1 MANFSRASL
10 SQDAFL
16 EALVSSLAII
26 RYTDEGFITYASQPF
41 LSITGYDADDVV
53 GHPCSLFA
61 STTKLSDGGLPL
73 LKCPSQEM
81 AHTSTGTITAKD
93 GTILPVESTFFP
105 IYDGKGSL
113 RHIVEVCFFTP
124 QPVTEKNQTPAPDS
138 ARNLA
143 DFQLQNLKSDETD
156 LLAQVVLQSEN
167 AVVVSDTDNKVIF
180 TNASF
185 FRMFG
190 YEREEFAGKRATTLY
205 GRADEK
211 VATKQQI
218 AIRAGS
224 VYRSQKIAYS
234 KTGQPLWVF
243 VTTIPI
249 VSKEGVHTHTVSI
262 INDITDIKV
271 HDRLQSKT
279 LEALMRGVSS
289 TEILSLICYEV
300 ERIFRDISIGIVG
313 TSALNQ
319 LVLLAGPSLPHAVG
333 NSFST
338 AHTAPEN
345 RLIDHAIS
353 QKRRI
358 TIADTSKSD
367 RFPDCCKILSENG
380 IPACTVFP
388 ILSNSLRPLGAITF
402 NYSAPCRP
410 NKFHLRLAGV
420 MTRLSAF
427 VLEREQ
433 IRSTMRHLTHYDS
446 LTGLPNRQLILATGN
461 QVLAKIRNRNK
472 KAAILLINLD
482 KFKRVNESMGH
493 LAGDKLLHAIGRNL
507 HSLWNDKGMVGRM
520 ASDEF
525 TLIVEIS
532 DNSQAENLVKE
543 VQQVVS
549 IPQHFND
556 ITLIPTCCV
565 GISLFP
571 DTETNFESLLQCA
584 SLALSQA
591 KSCGVGNY
599 AFFDQGRN
607 KYARMQL
614 TMESAL
620 RVAIGSPEIA
630 LFYQPQ
636 VYIGSDKLHGVEALS
651 RWYSTAFGMVSP
663 SRFIPIAEDSG
674 VILQLNTWLIQEAC
688 RQLSDWRNRGITIPT
703 VSINLSAKSFHDQSL
718 IALLLDC
725 MQRYGLHPSD
735 ILLELTESV
744 LLDPNPETLDTIHET
759 AKAGF
764 KFSLDDFGTGYSSL
778 SYLREL
784 PISELKLDSSFAKDL
799 ETNETNRRL
808 SKAIM
813 GIGTSLGLSVVAE
826 GIETP
831 EQLALLSHQGYT
843 IAQGFLY
850 AQAMPPDQLERW
862 LENMQATPILPA
874 TGLKS

>member
-1 MANFSRASL
+1 MDSFSYASL
-10 SQDAFL
+10 PQDIFL
-16 EALVSSLAII
+16 DALVSSLAII

-41 LSITGYDADDVV
+41 LNTTGYGVDDIV
-53 GHPCSLFA
+53 GRPCSLLA
-61 STTKLSDGGLPL
+61 S
-73 LKCPSQEM
+73 
-81 AHTSTGTITAKD
+81 ATSPTDSITQKRWATQSSVHSAMGTITAKD
-93 GTILPVESTFFP
+93 GTILPVESIFYP
-105 IYDGKGSL
+105 ISNEKGSL
-113 RHIVEVCFFTP
+113 RHIVEICFF
-124 QPVTEKNQTPAPDS
+124 VTLPIAQGAPLPAPLPAKAFPALQVQDM
-138 ARNLA
+138 A
-143 DFQLQNLKSDETD
+143 DADLR
-156 LLAQVVLQSEN
+156 LLAQVVQQSEN
-167 AVVVSDTDNKVIF
+167 ALIISDLDNNAIF
-180 TNASF
+180 VNESF
-185 FRMFG
+185 TRMFG
-190 YEREEFAGKRATTLY
+190 YEQSEFIGKKTTSIY

-211 VATKQQI
+211 VAAKQQV

-224 VYRSQKIAYS
+224 TYRSQKIAYG
-234 KTGQPLWVF
+234 KTGHPLWVF
-243 VTTIPI
+243 I
-249 VSKEGVHTHTVSI
+249 VAAPVLNKEGVHTHTVSI
-262 INDITDIKV
+262 ITDITDIKI
-271 HDRLQSKT
+271 HDRLQNKT

-300 ERIFRDISIGIVG
+300 ERILRDITIGIIG
-313 TSALNQ
+313 TTALDH
-319 LVLLAGPSLPHAVG
+319 LVLLAGPNLPYAVG

-338 AHTAPEN
+338 MDLSIPEDCLTAQ
-345 RLIDHAIS
+345 AIS

-358 TIADTSKSD
+358 TIEDTSNAD
-367 RFPDCCKILSENG
+367 RFPTCCRVLWENG
-380 IPACTVFP
+380 INACTVFP
-388 ILSNSLRPLGAITF
+388 ILSNNLRPLGAIAF
-402 NYSAPCRP
+402 NFATPRLP
-410 NKFHLRLAGV
+410 DKFHLRLAGV
-420 MTRLSAF
+420 MARLCAF

-433 IRSTMRHLTHYDS
+433 IRSTIRNLTHYDS

-461 QVLAKIRNRNK
+461 QVLAKIRNANK
-472 KAAILLINLD
+472 KAAILLLNLD

-525 TLIVEIS
+525 TLIIEIS
-532 DNSQAENLVKE
+532 DNTQVENLVKE

-556 ITLIPTCCV
+556 ITLLPTCCV

-571 DTETNFESLLQCA
+571 DTDTNFEALLQCA

-591 KSCGVGNY
+591 KSCGVGSY
-599 AFFDQGRN
+599 SFFDQGKN

-636 VYIGSDKLHGVEALS
+636 VYIGSGKLHGVEALS
-651 RWYSTAFGMVSP
+651 RWYSSAFGMVSP

-674 VILQLNTWLIQEAC
+674 VILQLNAWLIQEAC
-688 RQLSDWRNRGITIPT
+688 RQLGDWRRRGVNIPT

-718 IALLLDC
+718 IALLLEC
-725 MQRYGLHPSD
+725 TQRYSLNPGDL
-735 ILLELTESV
+735 LLELTESV
-744 LLDPNPETLDTIHET
+744 LLDPNPETLNTIHET
-759 AKAGF
+759 ARAGF

-799 ETNETNRRL
+799 QTNETNRRL

-813 GIGTSLGLSVVAE
+813 GIGMSLGLSVVAE

-831 EQLALLSHQGYT
+831 EQLSLLRHQGYT
-843 IAQGFLY
+843 IAQGYLY
-850 AQAMPPDQLERW
+850 AQAMPPEQLERW
-862 LENMQATPILPA
+862 LDDIQTVDSPSEA
-874 TGLKS
+874 